1 MVYLGHNQKG
11 KVMKTIEIETHLAG
25 SKAQYFVG
33 VVKDVHGRVIARHTS
48 KSRRYLEKVLK
59 NKAR

>member
-1 MVYLGHNQKG
+1 MNNAKG

-25 SKAQYFVG
+25 SKAQYFEG
-33 VVKDVHGRVIARHTS
+33 VVKDVHGRIIARHIS
-48 KSRRYLEKVLK
+48 KSRKYLEKVLK

>member
-1 MVYLGHNQKG
+1 
-11 KVMKTIEIETHLAG
+11 MKTIEIETHLAG

-33 VVKDVHGRVIARHTS
+33 VVKDAHGRVIARHNS

>member
-1 MVYLGHNQKG
+1 MNNTKG

-33 VVKDVHGRVIARHTS
+33 VVKDAHGRVIARHNS